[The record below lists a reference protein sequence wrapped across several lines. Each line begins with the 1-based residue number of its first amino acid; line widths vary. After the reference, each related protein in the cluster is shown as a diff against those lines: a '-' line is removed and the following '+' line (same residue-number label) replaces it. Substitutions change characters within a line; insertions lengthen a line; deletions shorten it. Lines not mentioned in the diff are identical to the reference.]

1 MDNITNCHVFEYS
14 LQPQYYDFDPSS
26 LVHNATYV
34 RWLED
39 ARTAFQQ
46 TSPWPTE
53 RLYAADLT
61 AVLTRTE
68 IDYKAPIRLSD
79 SVMVRLWMVHLG
91 KSAWTVALRFVCP
104 HSGKEYARAEQSGCY
119 IKRSTGRPAPMPL
132 EFVSYCRA
140 YFERASHQ
148 E

>member
-1 MDNITNCHVFEYS
+1 MNDVFEFR
-14 LQPQYYDFDPSS
+14 LRPQYYDFDPSS

-46 TSPWPTE
+46 ISPWPTE

-79 SVMVRLWMVHLG
+79 AVTVRLWMTNLG
-91 KSAWTVALRFVCP
+91 KSAWSVALRFVCP
-104 HSGKEYARAEQSGCY
+104 ETGKEYARAEQSGCY
-119 IKRSTGRPAPMPL
+119 IKRSTGRPTAMPA
-132 EFVSYCRA
+132 EFVAFCRQYLA
-140 YFERASHQ
+140 RTELAD
-148 E
+148 